1 MMSIVPPNFGSGAE
15 VQATQDGAR
24 RRAEGV
30 TPLLPQ
36 ARKVVG
42 ATGFEPATPC
52 AQGRCAT
59 RLRYAPTR
67 GKRRTTATFRSPEAL
82 RHGDAA
88 PPRRWRTPNCQ
99 CTSSRAVAPIAA
111 HAALPSV

>member
-1 MMSIVPPNFGSGAE
+1 MSIVPPNFGSGAE

-52 AQGRCAT
+52 AQD
-59 RLRYAPTR
+59 
-67 GKRRTTATFRSPEAL
+67 TFSAFSCDFL
-82 RHGDAA
+82 HF
-88 PPRRWRTPNCQ
+88 
-99 CTSSRAVAPIAA
+99 PISA
-111 HAALPSV
+111 

>member
-1 MMSIVPPNFGSGAE
+1 MASSERRGTSSHRSSRAADMSSGNWIVTRMTSIVPPNFGSGAE
-15 VQATQDGAR
+15 GQPTQEGAR

-52 AQGRCAT
+52 AQD
-59 RLRYAPTR
+59 
-67 GKRRTTATFRSPEAL
+67 RRRRARDTYDASFSILSP
-82 RHGDAA
+82 G
-88 PPRRWRTPNCQ
+88 
-99 CTSSRAVAPIAA
+99 
-111 HAALPSV
+111 